1 MAKNKFKN
9 YALIL
14 ILTIIFTLGST
25 LPLGIV
31 SMLFTALVAALL
43 GYTVT
48 RHHYLFVG
56 VVSACILVL
65 YTVFTQNLLSGI
77 YLGVETI
84 LYGLTLGIGYNLK
97 LSEFKTVGLLAVIYS
112 LFVIMNIKFLGSDEN
127 LRTILASSMESVY
140 TLYEGQ
146 ISQADFKTVIS
157 ALLDVFIRF
166 LPSMIIIIG
175 TCFALLYFWIFK
187 KLLKITKVNTS
198 SYIEF
203 ADLHT
208 DRTISISYLV
218 LSLISLFLPS
228 GSYFSDALANVIT
241 VASFVFFIFGLS
253 YISFILKRKM
263 KNNALR
269 HVVLVVLVSA
279 SLTMFGIPFI
289 MLSIMGV
296 MDGCFNYRSKL
307 NK

>member
-25 LPLGIV
+25 LPSGIV
-31 SMLFTALVAALL
+31 SMLSAALAAALL

-56 VVSACILVL
+56 VVSACVLAL
-65 YTVFTQNLLSGI
+65 YTAFTQDLLSGI
-77 YLGVETI
+77 YLGVEAI

-112 LFVIMNIKFLGSDEN
+112 LFVIMNIKFSGTGEN

-146 ISQADFKTVIS
+146 ISQADFKTIIS
-157 ALLDVFIRF
+157 TLLDVFVRF
-166 LPSMIIIIG
+166 LPSMIIIVGI
-175 TCFALLYFWIFK
+175 CFALFYFWIFK
-187 KLLKITKVNTS
+187 KLLKITKMDTS
-198 SYIEF
+198 TYIEF
-203 ADLHT
+203 ADLHA

-218 LSLISLFLPS
+218 LSLISFFLHS

-253 YISFILKRKM
+253 YISFILKHKM

-269 HVVLVVLVSA
+269 HVILVVLVSA

-289 MLSIMGV
+289 MLSILGA
-296 MDGCFNYRSKL
+296 MDGCFNYRSRL

>member
-25 LPLGIV
+25 LPSGVV
-31 SMLFTALVAALL
+31 SMLSAALAAALL

-56 VVSACILVL
+56 VVSACVLTL
-65 YTVFTQNLLSGI
+65 YTTFTQDLLSGI
-77 YLGVETI
+77 YLGVEAI

-112 LFVIMNIKFLGSDEN
+112 LFVIMNIKFSGTGEN

-146 ISQADFKTVIS
+146 ISQADFKAIIS
-157 ALLDVFIRF
+157 TLLDVFVKF
-166 LPSMIIIIG
+166 MPSMIIIVGI
-175 TCFALLYFWIFK
+175 CFALFYFWVFK
-187 KLLKITKVNTS
+187 KLLKITKMDVST
-198 SYIEF
+198 YIQF
-203 ADLHT
+203 ADLHA

-218 LSLISLFLPS
+218 LSLISFFLKP
-228 GSYFSDALANVIT
+228 GSYLGDALANVIT

-269 HVVLVVLVSA
+269 HIILIALVSA
-279 SLTMFGIPFI
+279 SLTIFGIPFV
-289 MLSIMGV
+289 MLSILGA
-296 MDGCFNYRSKL
+296 MDGCFSYRSRL